1 MKSFTF
7 QPNPTFQFSLLD
19 MFTGGLEVNYTM
31 NPDNTITFSS
41 NDKDALEECWE
52 QLYDDPYDPF
62 DLIEV

>member
-7 QPNPTFQFSLLD
+7 QPNPTFQFSLLPI
-19 MFTGGLEVNYTM
+19 FTDGLEVNYTI
-31 NPDNTITFSS
+31 NPNNTVTFSS
-41 NDKDALEECWE
+41 NNEDALQECWE